1 MFLRLSGIPLS
12 FSSDIIS
19 ASIDITLSFSFSL
32 THSLSLSLSLS
43 LAQVPS
49 IAASVSQ
56 VSYDRP
62 GCRYFVCA
70 R

>member
-1 MFLRLSGIPLS
+1 MFLRLSGTPVS

-19 ASIDITLSFSFSL
+19 ASIDIILSL

-62 GCRYFVCA
+62 GCGYFVCA
-70 R
+70 H